1 MSDTQTKMRRNIQL
15 FGVYKIFTKRLFLPL
30 TTIYASQ
37 MAGLSIGQI
46 GTITATAI
54 AISIFFETSS
64 GHWADEH
71 GRANSSKV
79 GALLAALGTMLYVVM
94 PTFWGIMA
102 AAILLAIGYAFL
114 AGAMEALVHDSL
126 VVLGE
131 ESQYAKIASR
141 AQSLS
146 LVFNA
151 IFLTTVPLLY
161 PVDPRLPFLLGVAAY
176 IILFTLASLLTEPQI
191 EHTEQ
196 QVNLRLAIQKFINR
210 KTVGVFLSIGFAYA
224 IINGFVDILNLA
236 IFQLGLQP
244 QFTGF
249 MYGIASI
256 TGAVLGFFVHHLK
269 RLTFQQF
276 AVLDI
281 AITGFMF
288 TCYGILQSLPLAIFA
303 FVLSMSM
310 WRYQKIMYQHYIL
323 EIYGHSR
330 YKATLLSL
338 FSNFGL
344 IHEVWLILIFTRVAT
359 ETSVYQAISWGLPV
373 LFVFIFLFLAAISQ
387 FSRYAKASA
396 ASPIQ

>member
-1 MSDTQTKMRRNIQL
+1 MYRNIRL

-37 MAGLSIGQI
+37 IAGLSIGQI

-54 AISIFFETSS
+54 AISILFETSS

-71 GRANSSKV
+71 GRANSSRI
-79 GALLAALGTMLYVVM
+79 GALLAAAGTMLYVVA
-94 PTFWGIMA
+94 PNYWGIMA

-131 ESQYAKIASR
+131 ESNYAKIASR

-151 IFLTTVPLLY
+151 IFIATVPLLY
-161 PVDPRLPFLLGVAAY
+161 PVDPRLPFILGVIAY
-176 IILFTLASLLTEPQI
+176 IVLFTLASLLTEPEL

-196 QVNLRLAIQKFINR
+196 QVNLRLAIRKFVNK
-210 KTVGVFLSIGFAYA
+210 KTIGIFLCVGFAYG

-236 IFQLGLQP
+236 IFQLGLEP
-244 QFTGF
+244 QFTGLMF
-249 MYGIASI
+249 GVASI
-256 TGAVLGFFVHHLK
+256 TGALLGLFVHHLK

-281 AITGFMF
+281 SITGFMF
-288 TCYGILQSLPLAIFA
+288 VCYGILQSLPLAIFA

-344 IHEVWLILIFTRVAT
+344 IHEVWLILIFTRIAS
-359 ETSVYQAISWGLPV
+359 ETSVYQAISWALPL
-373 LFVFIFLFLAAISQ
+373 LFVFLFLFLLAISQ
-387 FSRYAKASA
+387 FSRYKQASA
-396 ASPIQ
+396 ALPTH